1 MIKRLRK
8 CCSMGFWNKRD
19 KKDTKRSAV
28 PQQHYDVIN
37 DRDDVY
43 AFVIKILDSLGCK
56 QLMNN
61 VGHQLND
68 TVFVILRNNDDE
80 FFVKIVKKDELIEKM
95 SFFNETEW
103 NDCYIISHKNLDFS
117 NGKDLIF
124 QNQLMN
130 VLKKTGHV
138 TNFGVTP
145 VEVNAESVLTV
156 DERAGYENFWQTV
169 LEILYSPRAKT
180 VGWSM
185 FWDKDR
191 ITNQKLFDKT
201 SRNIED
207 KETILSEIIAW
218 DSAEDIMNYTLEDEL
233 GNVFS
238 SNVLAEVIAEWLR
251 KMFQISPY
259 KEKIAELVAATSRR
273 KTNDLV
279 HDFFVLGKNTLYIGT
294 DSRYRDFS
302 FNVVKQRSV
311 HSYPVGSGGYT
322 RHNFNDTYLTNKE
335 LKKRLLVL
343 SATFGLRINL
353 KEEVVASFP
362 EYDENF
368 TEKIQKE
375 NAEKVKAFSEI
386 VEILEKEN
394 AKNDSYFDNAIN
406 LAERKRE
413 REASET
419 VMGALLNTDVACE
432 DQHID
437 DVPTMKPVAEDLTKV
452 LTRSGE
458 EFDGVVDELKSF
470 KVNDTSVSGVFKR

>member
-1 MIKRLRK
+1 
-8 CCSMGFWNKRD
+8 MGFWNKRD

-43 AFVIKILDSLGCK
+43 AFVIKVINSLGLE

-68 TVFVILRNNDDE
+68 TVFAILKNNDDE
-80 FFVKIVKKDELIEKM
+80 FFVKIVKKDELVEKM

-117 NGKDLIF
+117 NGKALIF

-156 DERAGYENFWQTV
+156 GERVSYENFWQTV

-185 FWDKDR
+185 FWDKER
-191 ITNQKLFDKT
+191 IMSQKLFDKDFTNSEDLLLEQRT
-201 SRNIED
+201 SV
-207 KETILSEIIAW
+207 LSEIIAW
-218 DSAEDIMNYTLEDEL
+218 DSPEDIMKYTLEDEL

-251 KMFQISPY
+251 KLFQISPY
-259 KEKIAELVAATSRR
+259 KEKITGIVAAH
-273 KTNDLV
+273 NDHRDNNLV
-279 HDFFVLGKNTLYIGT
+279 YDFFTFENSALYVGA
-294 DSRYRDFS
+294 DARSRKFS
-302 FNVVKQRSV
+302 FNMVKQRSV
-311 HSYPVGSGGYT
+311 HSYPVGSSGYT
-322 RHNFNDTYLTNKE
+322 SHNYSDTYLTNKE

-343 SATFGLRINL
+343 STTFGLRINL

-368 TEKIQKE
+368 ADTIAKE

-394 AKNDSYFDNAIN
+394 AENDSYFDNAIN

-419 VMGALLNTDVACE
+419 VMGAMATTTDAIRE
-432 DQHID
+432 DEQIVD
-437 DVPTMKPVAEDLTKV
+437 TSTMKPVAEDLTKV
-452 LTRSGE
+452 MTRSGE